1 MKQNVG
7 TIRSKST
14 GIIYS
19 VQWDSKAKLAWFRK
33 NGDAGWTLACED
45 VQSAADAVACA
56 QRYIDG
62 QTSLF

>member
-14 GIIYS
+14 GIIYT
-19 VQWDSKAKLAWFRK
+19 VQWDSEARHAWFRK
-33 NGDAGWTLACED
+33 NGDSAWTLACED
-45 VQSAADAVACA
+45 VQSATDAVSCA

-62 QTSLF
+62 QPELY